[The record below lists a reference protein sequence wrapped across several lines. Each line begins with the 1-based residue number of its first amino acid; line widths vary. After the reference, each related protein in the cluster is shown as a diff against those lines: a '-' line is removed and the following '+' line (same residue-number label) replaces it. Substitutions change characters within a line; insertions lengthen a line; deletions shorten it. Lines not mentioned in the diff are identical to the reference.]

1 MSRWILFLQ
10 FAVTLAVGELNLSN
24 YPCYKP
30 QRLNYRNSR
39 IVGGHNAL
47 KEQASYL
54 AVLTRSGGNIFC
66 GSSILNE
73 KFIVTA
79 AHCICNN
86 KNKFIQ
92 PNQMKVY
99 VGIHETSEIQK
110 IQLNEIDAGMASEVI
125 VDKIIVHPDYVCGK
139 KSDSDIALLELKKS
153 IKFSDYIKPV
163 CVETKDINISTL
175 GIVSGFGMTHE
186 DFSIGE
192 KPKTLQSA
200 NVPIWANDECQTS
213 YESLGKTFTISNRQI
228 CAGGRNGASIDA
240 CYSDSGGYELFFILF
255 LIMEIN

>member
-1 MSRWILFLQ
+1 M
-10 FAVTLAVGELNLSN
+10 
-24 YPCYKP
+24 
-30 QRLNYRNSR
+30 
-39 IVGGHNAL
+39 
-47 KEQASYL
+47 
-54 AVLTRSGGNIFC
+54 
-66 GSSILNE
+66 
-73 KFIVTA
+73 
-79 AHCICNN
+79 
-86 KNKFIQ
+86 
-92 PNQMKVY
+92 
-99 VGIHETSEIQK
+99 
-110 IQLNEIDAGMASEVI
+110 
-125 VDKIIVHPDYVCGK
+125 
-139 KSDSDIALLELKKS
+139 ELKKS

-163 CVETKDINISTL
+163 CVETKDINISNL